1 MNKQEAIEKIEGVLM
16 YKVTSDLG
24 ICVNRQDVIDIVNQ
38 IDEPEKVKL
47 TKAQEDY
54 LLSFGDIKNKESED
68 WTVALYYIVR
78 VGWGYLFTAAPGVG
92 NDEIP
97 LNSDYYKKLSGNL
110 DLDDLKTLLIKA
122 LVNGYEVEKEKL
134 YTAKLKIITNG
145 DNNYLN
151 KHSDTERFTLSNLY
165 TSSGAYQTSF
175 SRSELEQLN
184 VWDNPVFKIEEVK

>member
-184 VWDNPVFKIEEVK
+184 VWDNPVFEIEEVE

>member
-184 VWDNPVFKIEEVK
+184 VWDNPVFEIEEVK

>member
-68 WTVALYYIVR
+68 RTAALYYIVR
-78 VGWGYLFTAAPGVG
+78 VGWGYLFTTAPSAGS
-92 NDEIP
+92 DKIP
-97 LNSDYYKKLSGNL
+97 LNGDYYKKLSGNL
-110 DLDDLKTLLIKA
+110 DVDGLKTLLIKA

-134 YTAKLKIITNG
+134 YTAEFKLTGDFLLLDIEQGEYQFCACGYDNFTN
-145 DNNYLN
+145 
-151 KHSDTERFTLSNLY
+151 KFTEGHLKR
-165 TSSGAYQTSF
+165 
-175 SRSELEQLN
+175 LN
-184 VWDNPVFKIEEVK
+184 VWDDQAFEIKEVE